1 MVLHD
6 INMFGG
12 CEANLNWSKSPDSMR
27 LQEWFR
33 DIPSCCTFSAHNIHE
48 KAGLKQYGGTFWI
61 GTGLASQF
69 IVDVDKDPTRLGHW
83 VVCTL
88 SGRSGHKIHLV
99 FGYRPCLNSMSRLR
113 SVYAQQRR
121 YFSSI
126 NRFDCPRSA
135 FFTDLASY
143 IITWRSRGD
152 EVLLFADFNGD
163 IRHPDVA
170 QFALSCGLQ
179 ECILSRHPSLPP
191 PVTFR
196 RGDRFGRSPIDGAW
210 STDGVIISAAA
221 IYPVDQGPGDHHAF
235 IIDLHLHD
243 TIGEPRLRVVR
254 PPARRLSCSI
264 PGAISRYTKALSQF
278 SVRYH
283 LPARLN
289 KLFLM
294 AQQPDL
300 DHTVFQSEMETFDR
314 LKAEGMRFSE
324 KRCRRL
330 HMGAIQFSPDLNYW
344 RRQKELWHLVLRQHL
359 GYHVHAM
366 TIKKLARHLQ
376 IQAPLSFTLTM
387 ARHNFCEVKL

>member
-1 MVLHD
+1 MALHD
-6 INMFGG
+6 IDLFGG

-33 DIPSCCTFSAHNIHE
+33 DIPSCRTFSAHNIHE

-69 IVDVDKDPTRLGHW
+69 IVGVDKDPTGLGRW

-121 YFSSI
+121 YFSLI
-126 NRFDCPRSA
+126 NQFDCPRLA
-135 FFTDLASY
+135 FFIDLASY
-143 IITWRSRGD
+143 IITWRSRGN
-152 EVLLFADFNGD
+152 EVLLFADFNGN

-196 RGDRFGRSPIDGAW
+196 WGDCFGSSPIDGAW

-221 IYPVDQGPGDHHAF
+221 IYPVDQGPGDHRAF

-243 TIGEPRLRVVR
+243 TIGKPHLCIVC
-254 PPARRLSCSI
+254 PPALQLSCSI
-264 PGAISRYTKALSQF
+264 PGAISWYTKALSQF

-283 LPARLN
+283 LPERLN

-314 LKAEGMRFSE
+314 IKAEGMRFAK

-344 RRQKELWHLVLRQHL
+344 R
-359 GYHVHAM
+359 
-366 TIKKLARHLQ
+366 
-376 IQAPLSFTLTM
+376 
-387 ARHNFCEVKL
+387 